1 MRAPLRLDRRA
12 VLLGGAA
19 ATIWAW
25 RSGASAAAPAPAP
38 ARRLTAAP
46 AAQALAP
53 APAAPT
59 RLLSYEGTVPGP
71 LIRLKL
77 GDELALGFANRLD
90 APTALSFPGLRI
102 ANALAGIAGLTQ
114 APIAPGGEAEIRFT
128 PLDAGFNLYLPE
140 AGAATARQLAS
151 GLFGPIVVEEPAP
164 PEVDLEA
171 AVVLADWRLDETG
184 RLRDDSG
191 PGGTLVTAGA
201 SAAPQR
207 FAAPPGGRVRLRLA
221 NASAARA
228 MTIAVVGATPLI
240 VAVDGQPSAPFA
252 PLRNFFPVGPGAR
265 FELVFD
271 TAEATVAFSLRDDAA
286 SDPDRPL
293 VVFASAGAPKPA
305 RPEFAGLPANPL
317 LPKEIDLA
325 RARRFELTLSGG
337 DGAALAINGES
348 LTNWSAKPQFSVRR
362 GAPVTLAL
370 INATAATQT
379 MRLGGHVARLLH
391 ALDDGWEPYW
401 RDIFVVPPGKTVRLA
416 FVADNPGK
424 WPIASATPAARAAG
438 LSGWFQVG

>member
-1 MRAPLRLDRRA
+1 MRTPLRPDRRA

-25 RSGASAAAPAPAP
+25 RNGSSAAAPAP

-59 RLLSYEGTVPGP
+59 RLLAYEGTAPGP

-77 GDELALGFANRLD
+77 GDELALSFANRLD

-102 ANALAGIAGLTQ
+102 ADALAGIADLTQ

-128 PLDAGFNLYLPE
+128 PPDAGFNLYLPD

-151 GLFGPIVVEEPAP
+151 GLFGPIVVEEPSP

-171 AVVLADWRLDETG
+171 VVVLADWRLDEAG
-184 RLRDDSG
+184 QLRDE
-191 PGGTLVTAGA
+191 PGSAGALVTAGA
-201 SAAPQR
+201 SAAPRR
-207 FAAPPGGRVRLRLA
+207 FAAAPGARVRLRLA

-228 MTIAVVGATPLI
+228 MTIAVAGVTPLI

-252 PLRNFFPVGPGAR
+252 PLRNQFPMGPGAR

-271 TAEATVAFSLRDDAA
+271 MADAAVAFALRGEAEGEA
-286 SDPDRPL
+286 DRPL
-293 VVFASAGAPKPA
+293 VVFASEGAARPA
-305 RPEFAGLPANPL
+305 RLEFRGLPANPL
-317 LPKEIDLA
+317 LPTEIDLA
-325 RARRFELTLSGG
+325 RARRIALTLSGG
-337 DGAALAINGES
+337 AGAALAINGDR
-348 LTNWSAKPQFSVRR
+348 LTDWSAKPQFSVRR

-370 INATAATQT
+370 VNATAAAQT
-379 MRLGGHVARLLH
+379 MRLGGHVGRLLH

-401 RDIFVVPPGKTVRLA
+401 RDIFIVPPGKTVRLA

>member
-25 RSGASAAAPAPAP
+25 PGGTGFGAPAP

-46 AAQALAP
+46 VWQALAP
-53 APAAPT
+53 PPAAPT
-59 RLLSYEGTVPGP
+59 RLLAYEGTVPGP
-71 LIRLKL
+71 LIRLKF
-77 GDELALGFANRLD
+77 GDELAIRLANRLD
-90 APTALSFPGLRI
+90 ASTALSFPGLRI

-114 APIAPGGEAEIRFT
+114 AAIAPGGEAEIRFT
-128 PLDAGFNLYLPE
+128 PPDAGFNLYLAD

-151 GLFGPIVVEEPAP
+151 GLFGPIVVEEPSP
-164 PEVDLEA
+164 PDVDLEA
-171 AVVLADWRLDETG
+171 AVVLADWRLDEAG
-184 RLRDDSG
+184 RMRDDSG
-191 PGGTLVTAGA
+191 PAGALVTAGA

-207 FAAPPGGRVRLRLA
+207 FAAPPGARVRLRLA
-221 NASAARA
+221 NASATRA
-228 MTIAVVGATPLI
+228 MTIAVAGATPLI

-252 PLRNFFPVGPGAR
+252 PLRNVFPVGPGAR

-271 TAEATVAFSLRDDAA
+271 MAEAPVAYSLRDDAA
-286 SDPDRPL
+286 SGPDRPL
-293 VVFASAGAPKPA
+293 VVFASAGALKPA
-305 RPEFAGLPANPL
+305 RPAFPGLPANPL

-325 RARRFELTLSGG
+325 RARRFELTLSRG
-337 DGAALAINGES
+337 DGAALAINGETLS
-348 LTNWSAKPQFSVRR
+348 DWSAKPQFAVRR

-370 INATAATQT
+370 VNATAATQT

-401 RDIFVVPPGKTVRLA
+401 RDVFIVPPGKTVRLA

>member
-12 VLLGGAA
+12 VLSGGAA
-19 ATIWAW
+19 ASIWAW
-25 RSGASAAAPAPAP
+25 RGGASAAAPTP

-46 AAQALAP
+46 ASLALAP
-53 APAAPT
+53 PPAAPT
-59 RLLSYEGTVPGP
+59 RLLAYEGTVPGP
-71 LIRLKL
+71 LIRLKR
-77 GDELALGFANRLD
+77 GEELALSLANRLD
-90 APTALSFPGLRI
+90 APTTLSFPGLRL

-114 APIAPGGEAEIRFT
+114 AAIEPGGEAEIRFT
-128 PLDAGFNLYLPE
+128 PPDAGFNLYLPD
-140 AGAATARQLAS
+140 AGAATARQLAA
-151 GLFGPIVVEEPAP
+151 GLFGPIVVEEPSP

-171 AVVLADWRLDETG
+171 TVVLADWRLDEAD
-184 RLRDDSG
+184 RLRDDAG
-191 PGGTLVTAGA
+191 PAGALVTAGA
-201 SAAPQR
+201 SAAPQW
-207 FAAPPGGRVRLRLA
+207 FAAPPGARVRLRLA
-221 NASAARA
+221 NASATRA
-228 MTIAVVGATPLI
+228 MTIAVAGATPLI

-252 PLRNFFPVGPGAR
+252 PLRNLFPIGASAR

-271 TAEATVAFSLRDDAA
+271 MADAAVAFSLRDDAA

-293 VVFASAGAPKPA
+293 VVFASAGAPKPE
-305 RPEFAGLPANPL
+305 RPAFPGLPANPL

-325 RARRFELTLSGG
+325 RARRFALTLSGG
-337 DGAALAINGES
+337 DGAALAINGETLS
-348 LTNWSAKPQFSVRR
+348 DWSAKPQFAVRR

-370 INATAATQT
+370 VNATATTQT

-401 RDIFVVPPGKTVRLA
+401 RDVFIVPPGRTVRLA

-424 WPIASATPAARAAG
+424 WPIASAIPASRAAG

>member
-1 MRAPLRLDRRA
+1 MRAPPRLDRRA
-12 VLLGGAA
+12 VLSGGAA
-19 ATIWAW
+19 ASIWAW
-25 RSGASAAAPAPAP
+25 RGGTIAAAPTP

-46 AAQALAP
+46 ASLALAP
-53 APAAPT
+53 PPAAPT
-59 RLLSYEGTVPGP
+59 RLLAYEGTVPGP
-71 LIRLKL
+71 LIRLKR
-77 GDELALGFANRLD
+77 GEELALSLANRLD
-90 APTALSFPGLRI
+90 APTTLSFPGLRL

-114 APIAPGGEAEIRFT
+114 AAIEPGGEAEIRFT
-128 PLDAGFNLYLPE
+128 PPDAGFNLYLPD
-140 AGAATARQLAS
+140 AGAATARQLAA
-151 GLFGPIVVEEPAP
+151 GLFGPIVVEEPSP

-171 AVVLADWRLDETG
+171 AVVLADWRLDETD
-184 RLRDDSG
+184 RLRDDAG
-191 PGGTLVTAGA
+191 PAGALVTAGA
-201 SAAPQR
+201 SAAPQW
-207 FAAPPGGRVRLRLA
+207 FAAPPGARVRLRLA
-221 NASAARA
+221 NASATRA
-228 MTIAVVGATPLI
+228 MTIAVAGATPLI

-252 PLRNFFPVGPGAR
+252 PLRNLFPIGASAR

-271 TAEATVAFSLRDDAA
+271 MADATVAFSLRDDAA

-293 VVFASAGAPKPA
+293 VVFASAGASKPE
-305 RPEFAGLPANPL
+305 RPAFPGLPTNPL

-337 DGAALAINGES
+337 DGAALAINGETLS
-348 LTNWSAKPQFSVRR
+348 DWSAKPQFAVRR

-370 INATAATQT
+370 VNATATIQT

-401 RDIFVVPPGKTVRLA
+401 RDVFIVPPARTVRLA

-424 WPIASATPAARAAG
+424 WPIASAIPASRAAG

>member
-12 VLLGGAA
+12 VLLGGVAA
-19 ATIWAW
+19 SIWAW
-25 RSGASAAAPAPAP
+25 RGGASVAAPAP

-46 AAQALAP
+46 ASLALAP
-53 APAAPT
+53 RPAAPT
-59 RLLSYEGTVPGP
+59 RLLAYEGTVPGP
-71 LIRLKL
+71 LIRLRR
-77 GDELALGFANRLD
+77 GEELALSLANRLD
-90 APTALSFPGLRI
+90 APTMLSFPGLRI

-114 APIAPGGEAEIRFT
+114 APIEPGGEAEIRFT
-128 PLDAGFNLYLPE
+128 PPDAGFNLYLPD

-151 GLFGPIVVEEPAP
+151 GLFGPIVVEEPSP
-164 PEVDLEA
+164 PAVDLEA
-171 AVVLADWRLDETG
+171 AVVLADWRIDDAG
-184 RLRDDSG
+184 RLRDDAG
-191 PGGTLVTAGA
+191 PTGILVTAGE
-201 SAAPQR
+201 SAAPQW
-207 FAAPPGGRVRLRLA
+207 FAAPPGARVRLRLA
-221 NASAARA
+221 NASATRA
-228 MTIAVVGATPLI
+228 MTIAVAGVTPLI

-252 PLRNFFPVGPGAR
+252 PLRSLFPMGAGAR

-271 TAEATVAFSLRDDAA
+271 MADAAVAFSLRGDAA

-293 VVFASAGAPKPA
+293 VVFASAGAPKPQ
-305 RPEFAGLPANPL
+305 RPAFQGLPANPL

-325 RARRFELTLSGG
+325 RARSFTLTLSGG
-337 DGAALAINGES
+337 DGAALAINGETLS
-348 LTNWSAKPQFSVRR
+348 DWSTTPQFAVRR

-370 INATAATQT
+370 INATATTQT

-401 RDIFVVPPGKTVRLA
+401 RDVFNVPPGRTVRLA

-424 WPIASATPAARAAG
+424 WPIASATPASRAAG

>member
-25 RSGASAAAPAPAP
+25 PGGTGVAAPAP

-46 AAQALAP
+46 VSQARAP
-53 APAAPT
+53 PPAAPT
-59 RLLSYEGTVPGP
+59 PLLAYEGAVPGP
-71 LIRLKL
+71 LIRLKF
-77 GDELALGFANRLD
+77 GDELAINLANRLG
-90 APTALSFPGLRI
+90 APTTLSFPGLRI
-102 ANALAGIAGLTQ
+102 ANAFAGIAGLTQ
-114 APIAPGGEAEIRFT
+114 APIASGGEAEVRFT
-128 PLDAGFNLYLPE
+128 PPDAGFSLYLPD
-140 AGAATARQLAS
+140 AGAVTARQLAS

-164 PEVDLEA
+164 PDVDLEA
-171 AVVLADWRLDETG
+171 VVVFADWRLDEAG

-191 PGGTLVTAGA
+191 PAGALITAGA

-207 FAAPPGGRVRLRLA
+207 FAAPPGARVRLRLA
-221 NASAARA
+221 NASATRA
-228 MTIAVVGATPLI
+228 MTIAVAGATPQI
-240 VAVDGQPSAPFA
+240 VAVDGQPSPPFA
-252 PLRNFFPVGPGAR
+252 PLRAVFPVAPGAR

-271 TAEATVAFSLRDDAA
+271 MAAGAVVFSLRDDAA
-286 SDPDRPL
+286 GELDRPL
-293 VVFASAGAPKPA
+293 VAFASAGAPKPA
-305 RPEFAGLPANPL
+305 RPAFGGLPANPL
-317 LPKEIDLA
+317 LPTEIDLA
-325 RARRFELTLSGG
+325 RARRFELTLSAG
-337 DGAALAINGES
+337 DGAALAINGETLS
-348 LTNWSAKPQFSVRR
+348 DWSAKPQFAVRR

-370 INATAATQT
+370 VNATATTQT

-401 RDIFVVPPGKTVRLA
+401 RDVFLVPPGKTVRLA

-438 LSGWFQVG
+438 LSGWFEVG

>member
-1 MRAPLRLDRRA
+1 MRAPLRPDRRA
-12 VLLGGAA
+12 LLLGGAA
-19 ATIWAW
+19 ASIWAW
-25 RSGASAAAPAPAP
+25 RGGASAAAPAP

-53 APAAPT
+53 PPAQPT
-59 RLLSYEGTVPGP
+59 RRLAYEGTVPGP
-71 LIRLKL
+71 LIRLKR
-77 GDELALGFANRLD
+77 GEELALRLVNRLD
-90 APTALSFPGLRI
+90 APTTLSFPGLRI
-102 ANALAGIAGLTQ
+102 ANAFAGIAGLTQ
-114 APIAPGGEAEIRFT
+114 APIAPGGEAEVRFT
-128 PLDAGFNLYLPE
+128 PPDAGFNLYLPD

-164 PEVDLEA
+164 PDIDLEA
-171 AVVLADWRLDETG
+171 VVVLADWRLDETG
-184 RLRDDSG
+184 RLRDDAG
-191 PGGTLVTAGA
+191 PGTLVTAGG

-207 FAAPPGGRVRLRLA
+207 FAAPPGARVRLRLA
-221 NASAARA
+221 NAAATRA
-228 MTIAVVGATPLI
+228 MTIAVAGVTPLI

-252 PLRNFFPVGPGAR
+252 PLRNVFPVGPGAR

-271 TAEATVAFSLRDDAA
+271 MADAAVAFSLRDDAA
-286 SDPDRPL
+286 NEPDRPL
-293 VVFASAGAPKPA
+293 VVFASAGAPKPE
-305 RPEFAGLPANPL
+305 RPTFEGLPANPL

-337 DGAALAINGES
+337 DGAALAINGETLS
-348 LTNWSAKPQFSVRR
+348 DWSAKPQFAVRR
-362 GAPVTLAL
+362 GAAVTLAL
-370 INATAATQT
+370 VNATAATQT

-401 RDIFVVPPGKTVRLA
+401 RDVFLVPPGKTVRLA

-424 WPIASATPAARAAG
+424 WPIASASPAARAAG